1 MFNKI
6 FKFLKKSSIS
16 PSNKQKNRI
25 FLAKDLK
32 QYKIEYLNI
41 INYTI
46 SKNWPLGNKLIDLES
61 LLIIKLLKISLFILF
76 FLLILFVIF
85 TK

>member
-16 PSNKQKNRI
+16 PANKQKNRI

-32 QYKIEYLNI
+32 QYKIEYLNV
-41 INYTI
+41 INYII
-46 SKNWPLGNKLIDLES
+46 SKNWPLGNRLIDFEN
-61 LLIIKLLKISLFILF
+61 LLIIKLLKIILLFLF
-76 FLLILFVIF
+76 FLFIFFIIF